1 MSAFLSPAALVPV
14 TGIGLIILFV
24 FMAAFIISLLRARS
38 AAKQEAG
45 GPTTTSQ
52 ASRMGIGVQMLAFFW
67 ASFGPIKIEQN
78 GLDRALIV
86 EAVAIFLLAGAT
98 VYLFTA
104 ARTALA
110 KNWSFVARTRA
121 DHQLVQ
127 SGPYRYVRHPIYL
140 CLLLWMIAMALAMG
154 HPQRLVIA
162 IPVYIIGT
170 LWRVSEEEKL
180 LRAMFGA
187 DFDAYAAR
195 VKRFI
200 PGLL

>member
-1 MSAFLSPAALVPV
+1 MFPYLSPAAHVPV
-14 TGIGLIILFV
+14 TGIGLIILFA
-24 FMAAFIISLLRARS
+24 FMAAFFASLFRARA
-38 AAKQEAG
+38 AAKQDAD
-45 GPTTTSQ
+45 GPVKTSQ
-52 ASRMGIGVQMLAFFW
+52 ASKLGIGVQMLGFAW
-67 ASFGPIKIEQN
+67 IGVGPMQIN
-78 GLDRALIV
+78 WHGLDRALIT
-86 EAVAIFLLAGAT
+86 EAVVIFLLSGAT

-127 SGPYRYVRHPIYL
+127 SGPYRFVRHPIYL

-154 HPQRLVIA
+154 HPQRLAIS

-170 LWRVSEEEKL
+170 LWRVREEEKL